1 MKCSHLNHEM
11 LAFHFFRLLNNLF
24 KFNFMH
30 NIFCKRQNTWLSA
43 LVDFSGVFFKYN
55 WKNYYN
61 FLFLYLITT
70 TSIFLDSLKGALL

>member
-1 MKCSHLNHEM
+1 MQ
-11 LAFHFFRLLNNLF
+11 
-24 KFNFMH
+24 

-55 WKNYYN
+55 WKNDYN